1 MSHRLRR
8 RLKDQSGF
16 TLIELLVVIMIIG
29 ILAGIAIPTFL
40 SQTGKAYD
48 ASAKE
53 LAHTAVINAET
64 YATDHAGS
72 YTGMETKTLQEYEST
87 LKSCP
92 NGTSACF
99 VESKPEEEGK
109 GYLVETEAYKTKDKF
124 IIKRNEKAEF
134 SRECKSE
141 GNGCRG
147 GMKSSW

>member
-8 RLKDQSGF
+8 RLKDERGF
-16 TLIELLVVIMIIG
+16 TLIELLVVILIIG
-29 ILAGIAIPTFL
+29 ILAGIAIPSFL

-53 LAHTAVINAET
+53 LAHTAEITAET

-72 YTGMETKTLQEYEST
+72 FAGMETKNLQEYEGT

-92 NGTSACF
+92 NGSSSCF
-99 VESKPEEEGK
+99 VESKPEEGGK
-109 GYLVETEAYKTKDKF
+109 GYSVETEAYKTKDKF
-124 IIKRNEKAEF
+124 VIKRNEKAEY

-141 GNGCRG
+141 TNGCQG
-147 GMKSSW
+147 GKSSSW